1 MNRGFLL
8 LLIAAP
14 VGPAGNHFRLRGQT
28 AGVKGRISR
37 RRHQAVAFGHVYLTK
52 VSNPA
57 NQAPFWVRAS

>member
-37 RRHQAVAFGHVYLTK
+37 RRHQAVAFGHVYLKK
-52 VSNPA
+52 V
-57 NQAPFWVRAS
+57 